1 MPIKKKI
8 PTLEEVNALISNA
21 EITGDYLPLSGGTL
35 TGKLTIDDSTAFSQ
49 GDENVVYKVRVKT
62 GSSQTGAI
70 SFGKE
75 GSNSGSMVK
84 FEQKEGTTR
93 LLFRASNTPG
103 AMVWQQPEN
112 GSTLYFDVDNIQ
124 YRLKDDGTSKGYK
137 LDQNAFIPNKNN
149 VGSLGDSTHN
159 FQYLYAST
167 IFENNTSL
175 ADKYSPKAHTHIQYL
190 EKTDVSGTVIGSSK
204 SLYKVTG
211 QMYASNGIVFGGSAA
226 QAGLVTRGVCG
237 ISTPDSDGNC
247 EKENL
252 YLNYDGSDTYSSSRQ
267 VVIQAGSVGTH
278 YGNNLYQ
285 YAAARGDA
293 VKNYADNHYA
303 AKSHSHSISN
313 ISGLQTELNSKLDK
327 QDIYSDGV
335 SAGNDDVLT
344 KSGVAMFIELE
355 LKGTVNGIAS
365 LDSSGKVPSS
375 QLPSYVD
382 DILDYSNRNSFPA
395 TGEDGKIYIA
405 EDTNKQYRWSGT
417 TYVEISSSLALGE
430 TASTAYAGNKGK
442 ANADAIAALQ
452 TGKANTNHTHSASQV
467 SGLASVA
474 TSGSYNDLSNKPTI
488 PAAVTVDSALSSTS
502 TNPVQNKVI
511 NSALS
516 GKADTGHKHM
526 MNTISGLESAL
537 GQKANTNHTH
547 TIANITN
554 LQSSLDGKVNT
565 SSLGENT
572 FKVTRGYS
580 VPTDTTGYWA
590 AMCNSDNN
598 GAILPTEHAW
608 WHVLSMDWTGS
619 DNTHW
624 ISQLALPTEN
634 GDSVYYR
641 KNVSGQ
647 SIDNSSWIKLANSS
661 DLGNYLQIQNPTF
674 SGILKGSKW
683 SNEPGTDE
691 DCHSIVLGTSNVN
704 YCNFYEYGGV
714 WNFYKHVSD
723 SDETLIAKIQADGIY
738 SNNEKLATETWSDD
752 KFAQI
757 GHTHNTSDIQ
767 GLSTTYATRDWV
779 TANYLSESNVQ
790 NAIDDY
796 MDGQNWD
803 SKYIANGAAT
813 AEIGQLSVTG
823 LDVGDVGIGNSGGFQ
838 QYGSAYL
845 NGNTSFSKTANVYTG
860 SISNRALFTRGSL
873 SSSSMNPINTT
884 AQYSTIWGLVS
895 PGISGN
901 DQITI
906 LRMRRKITGG
916 DDVETSI
923 SFGCTFVVA
932 PMVIIQEGELGN
944 AGSIQYRG
952 TTTVKSVTT
961 TGATLVSG
969 KTEAPPLLILVIGQ
983 RSASW

>member
-1 MPIKKKI
+1 MPIQKKI

-103 AMVWQQPEN
+103 AMVWQQPES

-124 YRLKDDGTSKGYK
+124 YRLKDDGNSKGYK
-137 LDQNAFIPNKNN
+137 LDKNAFMPNKNN

-175 ADKYSPKAHTHIQYL
+175 ADKYSPKTHTHIQYL

-211 QMYASNGIVFGGSAA
+211 QMYASSGIVFGGSAA

-293 VKNYADNHYA
+293 VKNYADSHYA

-335 SAGNDDVLT
+335 NAGNDDVLT
-344 KSGVAMFIELE
+344 KGGVAMFIELE
-355 LKGTVNGIAS
+355 LKGTVNGLAS

-382 DILDYSNRNSFPA
+382 DILDYSSRNSFPA

-430 TASTAYAGNKGK
+430 TSSTAYAGNKGK

-452 TGKANTNHTHSASQV
+452 TGKANAS
-467 SGLASVA
+467 
-474 TSGSYNDLSNKPTI
+474 
-488 PAAVTVDSALSSTS
+488 
-502 TNPVQNKVI
+502 
-511 NSALS
+511 
-516 GKADTGHKHM
+516 
-526 MNTISGLESAL
+526 
-537 GQKANTNHTH
+537 HTH

-554 LQSSLDGKVNT
+554 LQTSLDGKLNAQDPSFNGTIYGAKWSGQTGT
-565 SSLGENT
+565 SS
-572 FKVTRGYS
+572 
-580 VPTDTTGYWA
+580 
-590 AMCNSDNN
+590 DNHAIII
-598 GAILPTEHAW
+598 GANQK
-608 WHVLSMDWTGS
+608 D
-619 DNTHW
+619 
-624 ISQLALPTEN
+624 
-634 GDSVYYR
+634 
-641 KNVSGQ
+641 
-647 SIDNSSWIKLANSS
+647 
-661 DLGNYLQIQNPTF
+661 
-674 SGILKGSKW
+674 
-683 SNEPGTDE
+683 
-691 DCHSIVLGTSNVN
+691 
-704 YCNFYEYGGV
+704 YCDFLEYGAV
-714 WNFYKHVSD
+714 WNFYKSI
-723 SDETLIAKIQADGIY
+723 EGTKTLVAKIQEDGIY
-738 SNNEKLATETWSDD
+738 HNNTKLSKEGHKHKVSDVE
-752 KFAQI
+752 
-757 GHTHNTSDIQ
+757 
-767 GLSTTYATRDWV
+767 GLAYDLQVRPTRDDF
-779 TANYLSESNVQ
+779 YSDSESASDEDYLTKQGVKMCVLTELAGQKSGVASLGADGKVPASQLPTSSGGGGATFTRVQ
-790 NAIDDY
+790 LSIDGGTLYFLELGDFEFAELYLDPCPVRGYSLTIYAGSSSNAIKTISSDTPSTIRVWKDIYNGDY
-796 MDGQNWD
+796 HYQILDNDTGVD
-803 SKYIANGAAT
+803 TYSVGGRGAS
-813 AEIGQLSVTG
+813 IGFEGT
-823 LDVGDVGIGNSGGFQ
+823 FP
-838 QYGSAYL
+838 
-845 NGNTSFSKTANVYTG
+845 
-860 SISNRALFTRGSL
+860 
-873 SSSSMNPINTT
+873 SSSTSV
-884 AQYSTIWGLVS
+884 AHGYTI
-895 PGISGN
+895 
-901 DQITI
+901 
-906 LRMRRKITGG
+906 K
-916 DDVETSI
+916 
-923 SFGCTFVVA
+923 F
-932 PMVIIQEGELGN
+932 
-944 AGSIQYRG
+944 
-952 TTTVKSVTT
+952 
-961 TGATLVSG
+961 
-969 KTEAPPLLILVIGQ
+969 
-983 RSASW
+983 

>member
-1 MPIKKKI
+1 MPIQKKI
-8 PTLEEVNALISNA
+8 PSLEEVEALIGAA
-21 EITGDYLPLSGGTL
+21 EITGDYLPLTGGTL

-49 GDENVVYKVRVKT
+49 GDENVVYKVKVKT

-75 GSNSGSMVK
+75 GANSGSMVK

-93 LLFRASNTPG
+93 LLFRASNTAG
-103 AMVWQQPEN
+103 AMVWQQPES
-112 GSTLYFDVDNIQ
+112 GSSLFFDVDNIQ
-124 YRLKDDGTSKGYK
+124 YRLKGDGTSNGYK
-137 LDQNAFIPNKNN
+137 LDESAFKPNKNN

-175 ADKYSPKAHTHIQYL
+175 EEKYSAKNHVHSKYL

-204 SLYKVTG
+204 TLYKILG

-237 ISTPDSDGNC
+237 IGTPDSDGNC

-252 YLNYDGSDTYSSSRQ
+252 YLNYDGSDIYNISRQ

-293 VKNYADNHYA
+293 VKNYADIHYA

-355 LKGTVNGIAS
+355 LKGSVNGLAS

-452 TGKANTNHTHSASQV
+452 TGKANTNHTHAISDVTNLQNSLNGKVDSSRVVTGMQG
-467 SGLASVA
+467 SGA
-474 TSGSYNDLSNKPTI
+474 TSIPTVS
-488 PAAVTVDSALSSTS
+488 AVTEIVNASSYTK
-502 TNPVQNKVI
+502 TEIDNK
-511 NSALS
+511 LS
-516 GKADTGHKHM
+516 GKA
-526 MNTISGLESAL
+526 NSS
-537 GQKANTNHTH
+537 HTH

-572 FKVTRGYS
+572 FKVTRGES
-580 VPTDTTGYWA
+580 VPTGTTGYWA

-608 WHVLSMDWTGS
+608 WHVLSMDWIGS

-647 SIDNSSWIKLANSS
+647 SIDNSSWVKLANSS
-661 DLGNYLQIQNPTF
+661 DLGNYLQIQNPSF
-674 SGILKGSKW
+674 SGVLKGPKW

-714 WNFYKHVSD
+714 WNFYKHISD
-723 SDETLIAKIQADGIY
+723 SDETLVAKIQEDGIY
-738 SNNEKLATETWSDD
+738 SNNQKLATETWADNKYLPLAGGTINGVLNFSASGRNMNNICQDGD
-752 KFAQI
+752 GKSGLMINSKNAEDQREI
-757 GHTHNTSDIQ
+757 TVSVPGVVNTWSHVQ
-767 GLSTTYATRDWV
+767 FGTT
-779 TANYLSESNVQ
+779 S
-790 NAIDDY
+790 
-796 MDGQNWD
+796 
-803 SKYIANGAAT
+803 
-813 AEIGQLSVTG
+813 
-823 LDVGDVGIGNSGGFQ
+823 FP
-838 QYGSAYL
+838 YGSTRQIASEEWVEQTYIKKDA
-845 NGNTSFSKTANVYTG
+845 FSIDEDGKL
-860 SISNRALFTRGSL
+860 I
-873 SSSSMNPINTT
+873 I
-884 AQYSTIWGLVS
+884 
-895 PGISGN
+895 
-901 DQITI
+901 
-906 LRMRRKITGG
+906 
-916 DDVETSI
+916 DV
-923 SFGCTFVVA
+923 
-932 PMVIIQEGELGN
+932 
-944 AGSIQYRG
+944 
-952 TTTVKSVTT
+952 
-961 TGATLVSG
+961 
-969 KTEAPPLLILVIGQ
+969 
-983 RSASW
+983 